1 MKKIFTFI
9 FTICFLYT
17 QNAHAV
23 FDIMAF
29 IISEMSRAQAVMEE
43 VAAKKEEWEKAKT
56 TATRGFG
63 ATKQCFGNPKNC
75 NLNEFVALSEDDT
88 IKSVTY
94 LVEGKNGSFTKDL
107 TSVSAEKLMDDLDDA
122 IYQRGEKKSLEK
134 LQNLK
139 KKKQVTTATELS
151 TLFAKGAV
159 THQLIFNESDDQYR
173 LESGSAA
180 DEGNIEKILTAMDN
194 IELTSTARVA
204 RILELR
210 SYMVSVPAIESIS
223 RQQNRDENNN

>member
-1 MKKIFTFI
+1 MKRIFTFI
-9 FTICFLYT
+9 FAICFLYT

-29 IISEMSRAQAVMEE
+29 IMSEMSRVQAVMEE
-43 VAAKKEEWEKAKT
+43 VAAKKEELEKAKT

-75 NLNEFVALSEDDT
+75 NLNELAELSEDET
-88 IKSVTY
+88 IKSITY
-94 LVEGKNGSFTKDL
+94 LVKGNNGSFTRDL
-107 TSVSAEKLMDDLDDA
+107 TSVSSEQLMDDLDDA
-122 IYQRGEKKSLEK
+122 IYQRGGKKSLETV
-134 LQNLK
+134 QNLK
-139 KKKQVTTATELS
+139 KKKQVTTAMELS

-159 THQLIFNESDDQYR
+159 THQLIFNESDDQYK
-173 LESGSAA
+173 LESGGA

-194 IELTSTARVA
+194 IELTSVARVA

-223 RQQNRDENNN
+223 RQQKRDENEE